1 MWMSPHLVEVVLQ
14 GARERPNDGEPP
26 ALAQPHAEDVHLEH
40 LSRPGASDR
49 HRTGQDVRR
58 AFKSLG
64 AGMDFGQSGGTW
76 KLTPHTAIGSST
88 SGRLLIQ
95 PQAAS

>member
-1 MWMSPHLVEVVLQ
+1 MMLNPQPWRSLTSRMCTSSTFP
-14 GARERPNDGEPP
+14 GP
-26 ALAQPHAEDVHLEH
+26 AL
-40 LSRPGASDR
+40 
-49 HRTGQDVRR
+49 RTATGGQDVRR